1 MEHAIVDY
9 VLLSSAH
16 SMEVSLET
24 IKRGNAG
31 LSSRRRMLLARV
43 PKINDWAK
51 FDRDSISMKDIAFL
65 SAKTDDEFAILRGKK
80 EDILFHGSKY
90 HCDIDGILFEML
102 MERKLELFGHSH
114 PIERIPVPSDDDRN
128 TLMLIGQKSSR
139 IISAITGREI
149 IYGTSRF
156 K

>member
-80 EDILFHGSKY
+80 EDILFG
-90 HCDIDGILFEML
+90 
-102 MERKLELFGHSH
+102 
-114 PIERIPVPSDDDRN
+114 
-128 TLMLIGQKSSR
+128 
-139 IISAITGREI
+139 
-149 IYGTSRF
+149 
-156 K
+156 